1 MARLDG
7 VRERRHQPFFDT
19 LVRGIGQS
27 NVGNLTAL
35 FGNANVGNRALTN
48 LQVAGQLAS
57 DQTYIIKVLRTVMW
71 FQGLADDE
79 FGAYGSLPSL
89 QAQALGS
96 NSRAEDLYMLMAY
109 GASFILTVGDKP
121 MFTAPLWYAPAGGGP
136 AGFST
141 ENSRH
146 VITNGVAS
154 HEAILKLGK
163 DIHVPARQN
172 FSVTIEFFPFVRLGN
187 GLGGAG
193 AAPYAADLSPLDYLN
208 QFDGAKDVQFFVDGI
223 QTRDVQ

>member
-7 VRERRHQPFFDT
+7 VRERRHQPFYDT

-27 NVGNLTAL
+27 TVNNLVAL

-48 LQVAGQLAS
+48 LQVAGVLAS
-57 DQTYIIKVLRTVMW
+57 DQTYVIKVLRAVLW
-71 FQGLADDE
+71 FQGLDDDE
-79 FGAYGSLPSL
+79 FGAFGSLPDL
-89 QAQALGS
+89 QTQAAGS
-96 NSRAEDLYMLMAY
+96 NSRAEDLYALMAY
-109 GASFILTVGDKP
+109 GSSFQLNVGDKP

-136 AGFST
+136 SGFST

-172 FSVTIEFFPFVRLGN
+172 FAVTIEFFPFARLGN
-187 GLGGAG
+187 GIAAPAG
-193 AAPYAADLSPLDYLN
+193 PYAADLSPLDYLN
-208 QFDGAKDVQFFVDGI
+208 QFDGAKLGQFVVDGI

>member
-7 VRERRHQPFFDT
+7 IRERRHQPFYDT

-27 NVGNLTAL
+27 SVSNLTAL
-35 FGNANVGNRALTN
+35 FGNANVGSRDLTN
-48 LQVAGQLAS
+48 LQVAGVLAS
-57 DQTYIIKVLRTVMW
+57 DQTYVIKVLRSVLW
-71 FQGLADDE
+71 FQGLADSE
-79 FGAYGSLPSL
+79 FAAYGSLPDLS
-89 QAQALGS
+89 ASATGT

-109 GASFILTVGDKP
+109 GAYFTLVVGDKP
-121 MFTAPLWYAPAGGGP
+121 MFNAPLWYVPAGGGP
-136 AGFST
+136 AGFTT

-146 VITNGVAS
+146 IITNGAAS

-172 FSVTIEFFPFVRLGN
+172 FSVTIEFFPFKRLGD
-187 GLGGAG
+187 GQTSAF
-193 AAPYAADLSPLDYLN
+193 AADLSPLDYLN
-208 QFDGAKDVQFFVDGI
+208 QFDGAKNMQFFVDGV

>member
-7 VRERRHQPFFDT
+7 VRERRHQPFFDS
-19 LVRGIGQS
+19 LVRGIGIS
-27 NVGNLTAL
+27 SVSNLTQL

-48 LQVAGQLAS
+48 LQVAGVLAS
-57 DQTYIIKVLRTVMW
+57 DQTYIIKVLRTVLW
-71 FQGLADDE
+71 FQGLNDSE
-79 FGAYGSLPSL
+79 FGAFGSLPSL
-89 QAQALGS
+89 QASATGT

-109 GASFILTVGDKP
+109 GAYFQLTVGDKP
-121 MFTAPLWYAPAGGGP
+121 MFTAPLWYTPAGGGP
-136 AGFST
+136 AGFTT

-146 VITNGVAS
+146 AITNGVAS

-172 FSVTIEFFPFVRLGN
+172 FNVSIEFFPFVRLGA
-187 GLGGAG
+187 GQDGA
-193 AAPYAADLSPLDYLN
+193 YAADLDVLNYLN
-208 QFDGAKDVQFFVDGI
+208 QFDGAKLVQFFVDGV